1 MKYLLILLACLL
13 TLANS
18 EPLFQILSNELDSI
32 DPYQI
37 AQPVQIDESI
47 LKEELDNAIDETNE
61 VIPAEDVNTEILQ
74 EDEIINSVE
83 DVNGVETLENSS
95 LVELEATIAKPF
107 FVELY
112 EVGKKSYLSNDFK
125 NCVSSIEDALKSYAE
140 YTSAILACKVKCN
153 DEAEN
158 DFVPMAAG
166 RHLFLLLLSPVSEP
180 SREVEKIH
188 SVCLSVMNFDIN
200 YHFCQEIITLTCT
213 IRRGV

>member
-1 MKYLLILLACLL
+1 MKYLFILLACLVTL
-13 TLANS
+13 TKA
-18 EPLFQILSNELDSI
+18 EPLFQILNNELDSI

-37 AQPVQIDESI
+37 AQPVKIDESI
-47 LKEELDNAIDETNE
+47 LKEELDKAIDETNE
-61 VIPAEDVNTEILQ
+61 VIPAEDVKVEILQ

-83 DVNGVETLENSS
+83 DINGVETLENSS
-95 LVELEATIAKPF
+95 PVEPEAKPF

-158 DFVPMAAG
+158 DFVPMATG
-166 RHLFLLLLSPVSEP
+166 RDKQRLRKLGSYWSHIKWNSYYS
-180 SREVEKIH
+180 
-188 SVCLSVMNFDIN
+188 
-200 YHFCQEIITLTCT
+200 Y
-213 IRRGV
+213 

>member
-1 MKYLLILLACLL
+1 MKYLLILLAGLV
-13 TLANS
+13 TLANA

-37 AQPVQIDESI
+37 AQPVQIDETI

-61 VIPAEDVNTEILQ
+61 VIPAEDVKAEIQQ

-83 DVNGVETLENSS
+83 DVNGVEALENSS
-95 LVELEATIAKPF
+95 PVEPEATIAKPF

-166 RHLFLLLLSPVSEP
+166 RHLLFYFLFYNPCERSE
-180 SREVEKIH
+180 
-188 SVCLSVMNFDIN
+188 
-200 YHFCQEIITLTCT
+200 
-213 IRRGV
+213 

>member
-61 VIPAEDVNTEILQ
+61 VIPAEDVKAEILQ
-74 EDEIINSVE
+74 EDEIINSDE
-83 DVNGVETLENSS
+83 DVNGVEALENSS
-95 LVELEATIAKPF
+95 SVEPETPIAKPQPF

-112 EVGKKSYLSNDFK
+112 EAGKKSYLSNDFK
-125 NCVSSIEDALKSYAE
+125 NCVSSIEEALKSYAE
-140 YTSAILACKVKCN
+140 YSSAILACKVKCN
-153 DEAEN
+153 DKAEN
-158 DFVPMAAG
+158 DFVPMETG
-166 RHLFLLLLSPVSEP
+166 RDGNRQRSSQLGSYWSHT
-180 SREVEKIH
+180 KWNAH
-188 SVCLSVMNFDIN
+188 D
-200 YHFCQEIITLTCT
+200 
-213 IRRGV
+213 